1 MKKRYLFLLTLLLP
15 LATMFSSGRAYAQ
28 TDTEYNFALAAIGE
42 YGNYY
47 ITTDYAG
54 TKYYLTADGTL
65 TSEQNGAGFFSF
77 TRVTGGA
84 FKTYGYQVDGGEK
97 RFSNPVSS
105 SSINDTQ
112 LNASTN
118 QRNDWEAQ
126 VFFMNIEG
134 KFAVRATNSAQ
145 TTDTSGWN
153 WCGQSFWTVKSG
165 SNGPTAGYSFD
176 VNYIWV
182 LEDEEGNTLQPTD
195 VDVVKAVL
203 NGLYDKYGDYIGD
216 YDGWNIGLGI
226 GTDYGQYSDAET
238 WAEFTDLLDEVDY
251 VINKMLDDDYDYDS
265 DPDALTPEEA
275 QAMVEAADSM
285 YQKVLDSVVPYTPE
299 EGNGYYRII
308 AHNRY
313 KSKYDE
319 SGFVDKAIAASFSAD
334 HKGKAVYGTL
344 RRDLANYLWK
354 LTKSE
359 DGDSIMIQNAGMGT
373 YISFSSDN
381 PENKVIMTED
391 ASDASC
397 VMFDYA
403 GLEFV
408 MPDGIETDKNVF
420 AIRLAGK
427 TREDN
432 RYIHQ
437 MGHSSVTD
445 DTSPWGNYGTDSG
458 TELELGFWRSTWNYD
473 KQADTWASE
482 WFLEYVDD
490 AEAEELIESF
500 EMIKN
505 HDVLV
510 AQNNELRA
518 EVLAALTTAKD
529 VIKTKMITSASQM
542 MSPFSHNDIGG
553 GTDGGNLSAGVLID
567 GDKST
572 YWHSAWNNTPQ
583 EYHYIQISD
592 MQDMVGDCEFYLCE
606 RAGASNDRPTE
617 FMIYGTD
624 DPDMLEPVLG
634 ESWQDNWNEIA
645 TLQIPNYAAGEEST
659 VPFYVETPYP
669 NIRVVCTNT
678 DGSSESF
685 RWFWHAAELQI
696 STVSENPNS
705 QFASLGD
712 VAKTLDEIY
721 AQNAATADEQ
731 ITVEMYQA
739 LLDAYKAFLLAMVDP
754 TELRT
759 AMETYANVTNG
770 VVEGNGPGLW
780 TSTKIAEDYDALRA
794 EIEAYDKTGRYNA
807 TQNHKYAVMLKAM
820 NKSVMEQAN
829 GVQTDK
835 WYHIMFPTEEMY
847 TNYGFDPKSP
857 GGASKIIDN
866 PDQFGYYV
874 VSGIRTDEMGTDE
887 ETGEEKATGN
897 YYLENVAKEEVREG
911 MSMYFVNPEDIVD
924 ADVSMFRFVEKEAD
938 APDYASLL
946 SDMKENMLMALDMS
960 TTYTKGEA
968 LITNASQLSTNAPD
982 PSEGLH
988 IEYAVDGNPNTFWH
1002 SDYHKKYLE
1011 PAYLQVALNEPVSG
1025 LIQVDVTR
1033 RQGIS
1038 YGHMVRMY
1046 IQGSN
1051 DAETWTNIGYLETPY
1066 TNLNESVTSQPV
1078 DLGGSYKHLR
1088 FILTQRAGSSTE
1100 YNPFEVITS
1109 EDQYDVAGGWTYFH
1123 VAEFQIYPVTPNTEL
1138 NANGKKLQS
1147 AYTTL
1152 NKIVLKDATARDVA
1166 SAAQAYR
1173 TYRSDFNAAEGK
1185 DVLPY
1190 GKDKADPVYAI
1201 QNKATG
1207 LFVNCKGSNNAN
1219 NSLELIPTFFDYKAI
1234 GFQRSLIHGTDL
1246 HAGDCTYLH
1255 SQNFDHRFV
1264 TWNATTP
1271 NSNSGLVIV
1280 EAEEPYEAPA
1290 EFTFYKSIKPG
1301 KIYNW
1306 CNSVTIIPMDAP
1318 EDAAA
1323 YMCLGQFSNEEG
1335 DFIALKS
1342 VETIPAGLPVF
1353 FIYGDTVE
1361 YDAEDD
1367 YVEPIQ
1373 FYMPGEPELVE
1384 KGDTINGTIGV
1395 IGNHTLKKH
1404 QIYFSGNHVVCVAE
1418 TGYYV
1423 YSPNW
1428 GIVLDLDVELCP
1440 MFDTEEEYDF
1450 AICLDEEGDK
1460 ADGVKDIST
1469 AIENISKP
1477 GNVYSLDGKL
1487 LRSGATL
1494 NSLKAMGKGIY
1505 ILNGVKVVV
1514 K

>member
-1 MKKRYLFLLTLLLP
+1 MLLLM
-15 LATMFSSGRAYAQ
+15 LATMLSSPRAFAQ
-28 TDTEYNFALAAIGE
+28 TDAEYNAALAAIGDQ
-42 YGNYY
+42 GDYY

-54 TKYYLTADGTL
+54 TKYYLTAEGTL
-65 TSEQNGAGFFSF
+65 TDSIGGAGFFF
-77 TRVTGGA
+77 FQKVTNDGT
-84 FKTYGYQVDGGEK
+84 FKTYGYLVDSGEK
-97 RFSNPVSS
+97 RFSNPASS
-105 SSINDTQ
+105 SNINDTK
-112 LNASTN
+112 LNTSTN
-118 QRNDWEAQ
+118 NRHDWEAQ
-126 VFFMNIEG
+126 VFFMNAEG
-134 KFAVRATNSAQ
+134 KFAVRATNAAS
-145 TTDTSGWN
+145 TTASSGWN

-165 SNGPTAGYSFD
+165 PNAGYSFD
-176 VNYIWV
+176 VNYIWT
-182 LEDEEGNTLQPTD
+182 LEDEEGNAVEPPSD
-195 VDVVKAVL
+195 GVKVKIIFE
-203 NGLYDKYGDYIGD
+203 GIFEKYANYLGDEDAISLGR
-216 YDGWNIGLGI
+216 GLGL
-226 GTDYGQYSDAET
+226 GTDPGQYSDDET
-238 WAEFTDLLDEVDY
+238 WELFLELMEEVEE
-251 VINKMLDDDYDYDS
+251 ILGKMQADDYDYAS
-265 DPDALTPEEA
+265 DPDALSEEEA
-275 QAMVEAADSM
+275 QAMDARADSL
-285 YQKVLDSVVPYTPE
+285 YQKVLDSEVPYTLDFAQ
-299 EGNGYYRII
+299 GDGYYRII

-313 KSKYDE
+313 KSKFDE
-319 SGFVDKAIAASFSAD
+319 SGFVDKAIAASYSAD

-359 DGDSIMIQNAGMGT
+359 NGDSIMIQNAGMGT

-381 PENKVIMTED
+381 PENKVILTED

-403 GLEFV
+403 GADYV
-408 MPDGIETDKNVF
+408 MPDGIDDDKDIF

-427 TREDN
+427 TRDDN

-437 MGHSSVTD
+437 MSHSSVKD
-445 DTSPWGNYGTDSG
+445 QDSPWGNYGTDSG
-458 TELELGFWRSTWNYD
+458 QEIELGFWRSTWNYALD
-473 KQADTWASE
+473 ATDRWASE

-490 AEAEELIESF
+490 AEAEELIEKF
-500 EMIKN
+500 EIVKN

-510 AQNNELRA
+510 AQNNKLRE
-518 EVLAALTTAKD
+518 EVKVALETAKD
-529 VIKTKMITSASQM
+529 AIKTKMITSASQM
-542 MSPFSHNDIGG
+542 TSPYSCDNFGY
-553 GTDGGNLSAGVLID
+553 TDGGTLASGVLID

-572 YWHSAWNNTPQ
+572 YWHTDYNGYAP
-583 EYHYIQISD
+583 EGYHYVQISG
-592 MQDMVGDCEFYLCE
+592 MEEMVGDCELYLCQ
-606 RAGASNDRPTE
+606 RSATNDHPSI
-617 FMIYGTD
+617 FQFIGTNAE
-624 DPDMLEPVLG
+624 DPDAEDAEWEVMIE
-634 ESWQDNWNEIA
+634 EMA
-645 TLQIPNYAAGEEST
+645 IPNVGSGEENT
-659 VPFYVETPYP
+659 IPFYIETPYKT
-669 NIRVVCTNT
+669 IRILALDTEPRH
-678 DGSSESF
+678 SA
-685 RWFWHAAELQI
+685 FWHAAELQI
-696 STVSENPNS
+696 YTISENPNS
-705 QFASLGD
+705 QFSALGEIAIALENTYND
-712 VAKTLDEIY
+712 NIAVEDADITLEL
-721 AQNAATADEQ
+721 
-731 ITVEMYQA
+731 YQA
-739 LLDAYKAFLLAMVDP
+739 LLDAYKAFLAGMVDP

-759 AMETYANVTNG
+759 ALETYANVTKG
-770 VVEGNGPGLW
+770 VVEGTNPGEW
-780 TSTKIAEDYDALRA
+780 ASAEIAEAYDALRA
-794 EIEAYDKTGRYNA
+794 EVAAYDKAGIYNA
-807 TQNHKYAVMLKAM
+807 VQNHKYAVMLKAM

-829 GVQTDK
+829 GVKTDK

-847 TNYGFDPKSP
+847 TGFDFDPASP
-857 GGASKIIDN
+857 GGTSKIIDN

-874 VSGIRTDEMGTDE
+874 VSGIRTDEIGTDE

-897 YYLENVAKEEVREG
+897 YYLENVAKEDVREG

-946 SDMKENMLMALDMS
+946 ADMKENMLMALDMS
-960 TTYTKGEA
+960 STYTKGEA
-968 LITNASQLSTNAPD
+968 LITDASQLSTNAPD

-1088 FILTQRAGSSTE
+1088 FILTRRAGKDYE
-1100 YNPFEVITS
+1100 YDPFAVIPS
-1109 EDQYDVAGGWTYFH
+1109 EDKYDQNDPEGWTYFH

-1138 NANGKKLQS
+1138 SSSGKTLQS
-1147 AYTTL
+1147 AYTAL

-1166 SAAQAYR
+1166 SSAQAYR
-1173 TYRSDFNAAEGK
+1173 TYRSDFNVAEGK

-1190 GKDKADPVYAI
+1190 GKDKADAVYAI

-1219 NSLELIPTFFDYKAI
+1219 NSLELVPTFFDYKAI

-1246 HAGDCTYLH
+1246 HAGDCSYLH

-1280 EAEEPYEAPA
+1280 EAEEEYAAPA
-1290 EFTFYKSIKPG
+1290 EFSFYKSIKPG
-1301 KIYNW
+1301 QICNW
-1306 CNSVTIIPMDAP
+1306 CNSVSITPKDAP

-1323 YMCLGQFSNEEG
+1323 YTCLGAFSNEEG
-1335 DFIALKS
+1335 YFVALKTIES
-1342 VETIPAGLPVF
+1342 IPAGHPTF
-1353 FIYGDTVE
+1353 YIYGDTLD

-1367 YVEPIQ
+1367 YVEDIE
-1373 FYMPGEPELVE
+1373 FTMPGTPEMVE
-1384 KGDTINGTIGV
+1384 KGDTINGAIGV

-1404 QIYFSGNHVVCVAE
+1404 QIYFSGNKPVCVGE
-1418 TGYYV
+1418 EGYYV
-1423 YSPNW
+1423 YSPKW
-1428 GIVLDLDVELCP
+1428 GVVLDLDVELCP
-1440 MFDTEEEYDF
+1440 VLNPEEEDYDF
-1450 AICLDEEGDK
+1450 AICLNGEGDK
-1460 ADGVKDIST
+1460 ADGVENIST
-1469 AIENISKP
+1469 ALENIGKP
-1477 GNVYSLDGKL
+1477 GNVYSMDGKL

-1494 NSLKAMGKGIY
+1494 NSLKAMGKGMY
-1505 ILNGVKVVV
+1505 ILNGVKVLV

>member
-28 TDTEYNFALAAIGE
+28 TDAEYNAALAAIGNGGAFYVSTMVDGE
-42 YGNYY
+42 
-47 ITTDYAG
+47 
-54 TKYYLTADGTL
+54 KYYLTNDGYLNIEKEYGCIFVIQKTD
-65 TSEQNGAGFFSF
+65 
-77 TRVTGGA
+77 GGEY
-84 FKTYGYQVDGGEK
+84 KTYGYRLDCGDGYC
-97 RFSNPVSS
+97 FSNPTSTAN
-105 SSINDTQ
+105 IDDDH
-112 LNASTN
+112 LNRHTIDGY
-118 QRNDWEAQ
+118 RKTWDVQ
-126 VFFMNIEG
+126 VFFLNTEG
-134 KFAVRATNSAQ
+134 KYAVRATNAAYAS
-145 TTDTSGWN
+145 SSWGLV
-153 WCGQSFWTVKSG
+153 GSSFWTVKD
-165 SNGPTAGYSFD
+165 GPTAGYSYD
-176 VNYIWV
+176 VNYIWE
-182 LEDEEGNTLQPTD
+182 LETPTD
-195 VDVVKAVL
+195 ADEIKTIL
-203 NGLYDKYGDYIGD
+203 NGLYDKYGDYVGD

-226 GTDYGQYSDAET
+226 GTDFGQYSDDET
-238 WAEFTDLLDEVDY
+238 WAKFVALLDEVEY
-251 VINKMLDDDYDYDS
+251 ILNTMLADDYDYYS
-265 DPDALTPEEA
+265 DPDAITVEEA

-285 YQKVLDSVVPYTPE
+285 YQKVLDSVVPYTMPQ
-299 EGNGYYRII
+299 NGYYRII

-313 KSKYDE
+313 KSKYDK
-319 SGFVDKAIAASFSAD
+319 SGLVDKAIAASYSAD

-408 MPDGIETDKNVF
+408 MPDGIEEDKDVF

-437 MGHSSVTD
+437 MGHSSVKD
-445 DTSPWGNYGTDSG
+445 DSSPWGNYGTDSG
-458 TELELGFWRSTWNYD
+458 AELELGFWRSTWNYATD
-473 KQADTWASE
+473 ATDRWASE

-490 AEAEELIESF
+490 AEAEELIEAF
-500 EMIKN
+500 EIIKN
-505 HDVLV
+505 HDILV
-510 AQNNELRA
+510 AQNNALRA
-518 EVLAALTTAKD
+518 EVAEALATAKD
-529 VIKTKMITSASQM
+529 AIKTKLITSASQM
-542 MSPFSHNDIGG
+542 SSPFSHNDIGG
-553 GTDGGNLSAGVLID
+553 GTDGGDLSAGVLID

-617 FMIYGTD
+617 FVIYGTD
-624 DPDMLEPVLG
+624 DPDLLEPALG

-659 VPFYVETPYP
+659 IPFYVETPYP

-678 DGSSESF
+678 DGSSQSF

-770 VVEGNGPGLW
+770 VVEGTNPGEW
-780 TSTKIAEDYDALRA
+780 ASADIAEAYDALRA
-794 EIEAYDKTGRYNA
+794 EVAAYDKTGRYNA
-807 TQNHKYAVMLKAM
+807 AQNHKYAVMLKAM
-820 NKSVMEQAN
+820 NKSVMEKAN
-829 GVQTDK
+829 GVKTDK
-835 WYHIMFPTEEMY
+835 WYHIMFPTKEMY
-847 TNYGFDPKSP
+847 TGFGFDPASP
-857 GGASKIIDN
+857 GGASKIVDN

-968 LITNASQLSTNAPD
+968 LITDASQLSTNSPD

-1088 FILTQRAGSSTE
+1088 FILAKRAGSNIE
-1100 YNPFEVITS
+1100 FNPFEEITS
-1109 EDQYDVAGGWTYFH
+1109 EDQYDKEGGWTYFH
-1123 VAEFQIYPVTPNTEL
+1123 VAEFQIYPVTPNAEL
-1138 NANGKKLQS
+1138 NANGKTLQN

-1166 SAAQAYR
+1166 SAATAYR
-1173 TYRSDFNAAEGK
+1173 SYRSDFNAAEGK

-1190 GKDKADPVYAI
+1190 GKDKVDPVYAI

-1207 LFVNCKGSNNAN
+1207 LFVNCKGGNNAN
-1219 NSLELIPTFFDYKAI
+1219 NSLELVPTFFDYKAM

-1280 EAEEPYEAPA
+1280 EADEAYAAPA
-1290 EFTFYKSIKPG
+1290 EFSFFKDLKPG
-1301 KIYNW
+1301 QIKNW
-1306 CNSVTIIPMDAP
+1306 CYSVSITPKNAP
-1318 EDAAA
+1318 EEAVA
-1323 YMCLGQFSNEEG
+1323 YTCLGQFSNEEG
-1335 DFIALKS
+1335 DFIALKAIES
-1342 VETIPAGLPVF
+1342 IPAGQPAF
-1353 FIYGDTVE
+1353 YIYGDTTQ

-1367 YVEPIQ
+1367 YVEPIE
-1373 FYMPGEPELVE
+1373 FTMPGTPELVE
-1384 KGDTINGTIGV
+1384 KGDTINGAIGV

-1404 QIYFSGNHVVCVAE
+1404 QIYFSGNKPVCIAE
-1418 TGYYV
+1418 SGYYV

-1428 GIVLDLDVELCP
+1428 GVVLDLDVELCP
-1440 MFDTEEEYDF
+1440 IFNPEEDDFDF
-1450 AICLDEEGDK
+1450 ALCLNEEGDK
-1460 ADGVKDIST
+1460 ADGVETIPA
-1469 AIENISKP
+1469 AIEKISQP
-1477 GNVYSLDGKL
+1477 GNVYSMDGKL